1 MNWSEVCIHTTH
13 EAMEPVTNTLQEL
26 DYGGVVIEDPLDISK
41 QRDSIF
47 GEIYEINR
55 DKYPSDGIFIK
66 VYLLMD
72 HQLEAN
78 IATIK
83 DSIDR
88 LASYGIDLG
97 ENKLTF
103 HEVKAEDW
111 ETSWKKYYKPVK
123 ISPNITVVP
132 SWEEYVPET
141 ANELMIQLDPGMA
154 FGTGTH
160 PTTMLSI
167 QALEEMIVRND
178 TVIDVGCGSG
188 VLSIASGLLGA
199 RKIIAYDLDE
209 VAIRSTREN
218 VNMNDLTGKV
228 TAKQNNLLD
237 DVNEQADVI
246 VANILAEVIVKF
258 TNEAW
263 NNLKQG
269 GYFITSGIIKDKQ
282 ELVRQALEEA
292 GFQTIEIKDMNHW
305 ICIISKKVC

>member
-26 DYGGVVIEDPLDISK
+26 HYGGVVIEDPLDISK

-47 GEIYEINR
+47 GEIYEIDRN
-55 DKYPSDGIFIK
+55 KYPSEGIFIK

-72 HQLEAN
+72 DQLEAN
-78 IATIK
+78 IAEIK
-83 DSIDR
+83 DSIDQ

-97 ENKLTF
+97 ENKLTC

-123 ISPNITVVP
+123 VSPHITVVP
-132 SWEEYVPET
+132 SWEDYVPET
-141 ANELMIQLDPGMA
+141 EKEVMIKLDPGMA

-167 QALEEMIVRND
+167 QALEKTLVKND
-178 TVIDVGCGSG
+178 VVIDVGCGSG

-199 RKIIAYDLDE
+199 RKVNAYDLDE
-209 VAIRSTREN
+209 VAISSTREN
-218 VNMNDLTGKV
+218 VDMNDLTDKV
-228 TAKQNNLLD
+228 MAQQNNLLD
-237 DVNEQADVI
+237 HVNKQADVI
-246 VANILAEVIVKF
+246 VANILAEIIIKF
-258 TNEAW
+258 TKEAW

-269 GYFITSGIIKDKQ
+269 GHFITSGIIKDKQ
-282 ELVRQALEEA
+282 ELVEQSLVEV
-292 GFQTIEIKDMNHW
+292 GFQTIEINEMNNW
-305 ICIISKKVC
+305 ICIIAKKV